1 MVGSVVKRDAVRFL
15 KEERQCSHRQAC
27 ILVKLP
33 RTTCAYTPKVKDDAA
48 VQDKLDVLTSKH
60 PAIGFWSC
68 YYRLRNRGERINH
81 KRLRRVY
88 RAMNLHIRRRPK
100 RRLPDR
106 IKQPLMTPT
115 SPNQCWSLDFMS
127 DALTDGRKFRVL
139 NIIDDYNR
147 ESLQIEVDTSLP
159 ALRVQRVLDNI
170 VTQRGLPG
178 NIRSDNGP
186 EFISHLMAQWCEA
199 NKVSWHYIQPGK
211 PTQNAFIERQNGS
224 MRKEL
229 LNAYQFDS
237 LKEVRAMCSEW
248 QQDYNYERPH
258 KALGYLAPVAY
269 AQRRLNSEPKDDEST
284 YALSTNPRREQ
295 APMPAPEKRGL
306 VDKIF
311 GKPNA

>member
-1 MVGSVVKRDAVRFL
+1 MVGSAVKRDAVRFL

-27 ILVKLP
+27 TLVKLP
-33 RTTCAYTPKVKDDAA
+33 RTTCAYTPKLKDDTA
-48 VQDKLDVLTSKH
+48 VQDKLDLLTQKH

-81 KRLRRVY
+81 KRLRRIY

-106 IKQPLMTPT
+106 IKLPLMVPT
-115 SPNQCWSLDFMS
+115 AANQCWSLDFMS

-159 ALRVQRVLDNI
+159 ARRVQRVLDSI
-170 VTQRGLPG
+170 VDQRGLPG

-186 EFISHLMAQWCEA
+186 EFISHLMEQWCEA

-211 PTQNAFIERQNGS
+211 PTQNAFIERQNRS
-224 MRKEL
+224 MRTEL

-237 LKEVRAMCSEW
+237 LKEVRALCSEW
-248 QQDYNYERPH
+248 QRDYNYERPH
-258 KALGYLAPVAY
+258 KALGYLSPIAY
-269 AQRRLNSEPKDDEST
+269 AQYRLNSEPKDDKSA
-284 YALSTNPRREQ
+284 YALSTNPRRQ
-295 APMPAPEKRGL
+295 AQP
-306 VDKIF
+306 
-311 GKPNA
+311 

>member
-1 MVGSVVKRDAVRFL
+1 MVGSAVKREAVRFL

-27 ILVKLP
+27 KLVKLP
-33 RTTCAYTPKVKDDAA
+33 RTTCAYIAKPKDDGT
-48 VQDKLDVLTSKH
+48 VQDKLDLLTQKH

-81 KRLRRVY
+81 KRLRRIY

-106 IKQPLMTPT
+106 IKLPLMVPT
-115 SPNQCWSLDFMS
+115 GANQCWSLDFMS

-139 NIIDDYNR
+139 NIIDDFNR

-159 ALRVQRVLDNI
+159 ARRVQRVLDN
-170 VTQRGLPG
+170 VVAQRGLPG

-186 EFISHLMAQWCEA
+186 EFISHLMEQWCEN

-224 MRKEL
+224 MRREL

-248 QQDYNYERPH
+248 QRDYNSERPH
-258 KALGYLAPVAY
+258 KALGYLSPLTY
-269 AQRRLNSEPKDDEST
+269 AQRLLNSEPKDDEST
-284 YALSTNPRREQ
+284 EALSTNPRRRRSLRK
-295 APMPAPEKRGL
+295 PA
-306 VDKIF
+306 V
-311 GKPNA
+311 